1 MSQSLYK
8 KQYLQGWN
16 WGGGGEEA
24 EVAVGAG

>member
-16 WGGGGEEA
+16 WGGGGVGVEVRVEA
-24 EVAVGAG
+24 G